1 MVEPPA
7 SGADLRARLTA
18 EQRKLTA
25 VRELGKALGANL
37 DLDHILTTIVHKVP
51 ELLDAERAT
60 LYLLRQRAG
69 QGAELVSKV
78 VMGGPAPPLFQ
89 EIRLSLGVGIAG
101 SVAQSG
107 EPLNIPDAY
116 KDPRFNPEV
125 DRRSGFHTRSILCVP
140 IPDHSGHITGVL
152 QALNR
157 RDGGAFDGDDEAL
170 LGAVAAYAGVA
181 LENSQLYQSLLLQN
195 AELLRA
201 QRDLR
206 QRVDELDLLFQ
217 IERESSAAMDLPALI
232 CSLGRRAVPLLH
244 AEAGFIAL
252 RQPNG
257 ELETTVFSISRDGTR
272 AGARAGEVLRV
283 RLPPGDGNGGDGDP
297 QGVLGKAVRSGAR
310 VLSNDAAE
318 EGLDL
323 GPRLTELLGLQVRQ
337 VLAVPLDH
345 GEAHVDGHDDGH
357 ALGAIAVIN
366 KQPEGSPFSEE
377 DAKLLTLLCGHA
389 ARAIVLSRTRALR
402 TRESNLASIGR
413 MLAGVM
419 HDLRTPMTIA
429 SGYAQL
435 MVTSDDQAERERFAG
450 MISKQFQLM
459 ESMTGEVMAFAR
471 GESRLLI
478 RRVLM
483 NRFVEELREQLLRE
497 IPAGIEL
504 KLEARYLGPAY
515 FDELKMLRLIHNLAR
530 NAVQAMPHGGL
541 FHVTIDVLP
550 EVANGGGRLVFTF
563 TDTGGGL
570 PEEVQAHLFEAFVS
584 ANKDGGTGL
593 GLAIVKKIVDDH
605 HGRISVS
612 THRGEGTTFTVTIP
626 LSRE

>member
-157 RDGGAFDGDDEAL
+157 RDGGAFDADDEAL

-181 LENSQLYQSLLLQN
+181 LENSKLYQSLLMQN

-244 AEAGFIAL
+244 AEAGLIAL
-252 RQPNG
+252 RQPSG
-257 ELETTVFSISRDGTR
+257 ELETTAFSSSG
-272 AGARAGEVLRV
+272 AGEVLRV
-283 RLPPGDGNGGDGDP
+283 RLPHGDAE
-297 QGVLGKAVRSGAR
+297 GVLGKVVRGGVR
-310 VLSNDAAE
+310 VLSNDAAL

-323 GPRLTELLGLQVRQ
+323 GPRVAALLGLPVRQ

-377 DAKLLTLLCGHA
+377 DAKLLTLLSGHA

-497 IPAGIEL
+497 IPSGIEL
-504 KLEARYLGPAY
+504 KLEARYLGAAY
-515 FDELKMLRLIHNLAR
+515 FDELKVLRLIHNLAR

-550 EVANGGGRLVFTF
+550 ELPGSGAGQGGPQRLVFTF